1 MSKRLLAAAQAAE
14 QGLTAQRKKA
24 RTTAGEDGLTRI
36 ERRFIEIVMS
46 EDISEITAYVRAA
59 GCSEGAARAGVWR
72 LKSRP
77 EVQRAVLAAATKHIG
92 GATMIAAKRLSKLAD
107 SAASE
112 YVQADAA
119 KSILDRA
126 GITTKHQPGGP
137 AQGGVHVTINLGRFD
152 NPPDVVIE
160 GHSARVEQR

>member
-14 QGLTAQRKKA
+14 QGLAAQRKRA
-24 RTTAGEDGLTRI
+24 RTTAGDDGLTRI

-46 EDISEITAYVRAA
+46 EDISEITAYMRAA

-72 LKSRP
+72 VKSRP
-77 EVQRAVLAAATKHIG
+77 EVQRAVIAAANKMIG
-92 GATMIAAKRLSKLAD
+92 GATMIAAKRLVKLAD

-119 KSILDRA
+119 KSLLDRA
-126 GITTKHQPGGP
+126 GITTRQQTGAGQVGGIS
-137 AQGGVHVTINLGRFD
+137 VTINLGRFE

-160 GHSARVEQR
+160 GHSARVEE

>member
-1 MSKRLLAAAQAAE
+1 MSKRLLAAARAAE
-14 QGLTAQRKKA
+14 PALDKQRKRA

-46 EDISEITAYVRAA
+46 EDISEITAYMRAS

-72 LKSRP
+72 VKSRP
-77 EVQRAVLAAATKHIG
+77 EVQRAVLAAANKMIG
-92 GATMIAAKRLSKLAD
+92 GATMIAAKRLVKLAD

-119 KSILDRA
+119 KSLLDRA
-126 GITTKHQPGGP
+126 GITTKQQTS
-137 AQGGVHVTINLGRFD
+137 QGQAGRVHVTINLGRYD
-152 NPPDVVIE
+152 TPDVVIE
-160 GHSARVEQR
+160 GHSARSND